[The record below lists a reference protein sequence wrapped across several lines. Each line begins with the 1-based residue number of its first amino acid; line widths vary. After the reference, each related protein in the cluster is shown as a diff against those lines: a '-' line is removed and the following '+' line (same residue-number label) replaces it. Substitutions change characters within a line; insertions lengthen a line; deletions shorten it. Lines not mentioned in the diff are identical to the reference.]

1 MEQGL
6 VSVQPQFSAN
16 HLDPMRDGT
25 FDLCQESSLTPLAWS
40 PLAGGAL
47 ATGVGIRSELI
58 AILDDLA
65 IRESVT
71 RSAVAIAFVLAH
83 PAQPVAIIGTQNVT
97 RIGELS
103 RSTKISLS
111 RTDLYNI
118 IQASDGG
125 PLP

>member
-1 MEQGL
+1 
-6 VSVQPQFSAN
+6 
-16 HLDPMRDGT
+16 MRDGT